1 MNWLDI
7 IFIIALA
14 VITLIA
20 LIGQIIAIKDEE
32 YSFIGQIFIIW
43 LMIFGLIFCIAFVK
57 IDKRG
62 GVSVGTITAVDKNF
76 FGTTRMYFKTTENN
90 EEEYCIEA
98 TKIADIAKENVGKK
112 VRIFYGTRVGVYST
126 GRCDEAPIDHI
137 DILNE

>member
-1 MNWLDI
+1 MNWLDM
-7 IFIIALA
+7 IFIIILA

-20 LIGQIIAIKDEE
+20 LAIQIIAIKDKE
-32 YSFIGQIFIIW
+32 YSYIFQVFIAWLIIS
-43 LMIFGLIFCIAFVK
+43 GLILLVAFIR

-98 TKIADIAKENVGKK
+98 TKIANIAKENVGKK
-112 VRIFYGTRVGVYST
+112 VRIFYGTRVGIYST

-137 DILNE
+137 DVLNE